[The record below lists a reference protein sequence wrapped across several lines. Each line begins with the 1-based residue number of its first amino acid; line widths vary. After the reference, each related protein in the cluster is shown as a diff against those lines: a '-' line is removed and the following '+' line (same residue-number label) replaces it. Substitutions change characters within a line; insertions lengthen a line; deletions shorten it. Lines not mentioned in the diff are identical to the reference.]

1 MEIKKNVL
9 GSGIGLW
16 EKNIISLVIDEKS
29 KVIYHHGKKIY
40 VCVKVSKYPPY

>member
-1 MEIKKNVL
+1 MKKNVL

-29 KVIYHHGKKIY
+29 KAIPTMARKYM
-40 VCVKVSKYPPY
+40 CVWR